1 VAEATLAAATVC
13 AGCGAEL
20 GPGLLSCPACHRLV
34 FSVELQR
41 LAADADAA
49 TRAGDPA
56 RALGLWQNAM
66 ELLPDGAGQR
76 VAVSE
81 RIAALGPLAAASA
94 PPQGAE
100 QPQGGGA
107 KKKGLI
113 GAAAAFL
120 LKAKTIL
127 FFLLAKAKL
136 LVFGLS
142 KLSTLASM
150 GVYFAYAWVRFGW
163 AFGGGLVA
171 SIYIHEMGHVS
182 ALRFFGLPAGAPVFI
197 PGLGAFIRLK
207 QSPPTTRVDAR
218 IGLAGPVWGL
228 AAALMAYGLYL
239 ATGAPV
245 WAAVA
250 KVGAW
255 INLFNLTPVWQLDGG
270 RAFHSFSKRQ
280 RGMASG
286 VILLALVVTH
296 AHMLFL
302 PLAFSAYQFFQPA
315 PAEHDEGAFWTY
327 ALLVA
332 ALSAIEMLPGST
344 L

>member
-1 VAEATLAAATVC
+1 M
-13 AGCGAEL
+13 

-34 FSVELQR
+34 FAVELQR
-41 LAADADAA
+41 LAADADEA

-56 RALGLWQNAM
+56 RALGLWQHAM
-66 ELLPDGAGQR
+66 QVLPDGAGQR
-76 VAVSE
+76 TAISD
-81 RIAALGPLAAASA
+81 RIAALGPLAALA
-94 PPQGAE
+94 PPK
-100 QPQGGGA
+100 A
-107 KKKGLI
+107 KEPTSGSAAKRGMLAVAVTFLI
-113 GAAAAFL
+113 
-120 LKAKTIL
+120 KAKTIL
-127 FFLLAKAKL
+127 FFLAAKAKL

-150 GVYFAYAWVRFGW
+150 GVYFGYAWARFGW
-163 AFGGGLVA
+163 AFGGGLVL

-182 ALRFFGLPAGAPVFI
+182 ALRFYGLPAGAPVFI

-228 AAALMAYGLYL
+228 AAAMLAYGLYL
-239 ATGAPV
+239 ATGAEV

-270 RAFHSFSKRQ
+270 RAFHAFSKRQ
-280 RGMASG
+280 RTMAFG
-286 VILLALVVTH
+286 VILLALVVSH

-302 PLAFSAYQFFQPA
+302 PLGFAAFQFFRPA
-315 PAEHDEGAFWTY
+315 PAEHDEGAWWTY
-327 ALLVA
+327 ALLVL
-332 ALSAIEMLPGST
+332 ALAGMEMLPGST